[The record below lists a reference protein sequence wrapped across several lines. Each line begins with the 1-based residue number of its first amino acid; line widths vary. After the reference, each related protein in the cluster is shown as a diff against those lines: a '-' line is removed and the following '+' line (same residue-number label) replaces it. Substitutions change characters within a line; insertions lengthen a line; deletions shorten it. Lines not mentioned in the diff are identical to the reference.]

1 MICKDC
7 PRQCGID
14 RALRAGACGAM
25 DRCYVA
31 RAALH
36 RWEEPCISGTGGSGA
51 VFFCGCNLNCV
62 FCQNHTINRTMCGE
76 ALDREQLAACFLRLQ
91 DLGAHNINLVTPV
104 PHLHI
109 LREAIPLAK
118 EKGLRIPIVYNTN
131 AYELTE
137 SLRTMEGLVDIYL
150 PDLKYVS
157 GIAAK
162 KYSGAED
169 YFKYAAPAILEMYRQ
184 CGDLVLDENGIAKR
198 GIIIRH
204 LVLPGSLDETRDVL
218 DFIAEHLPL
227 TTHISLMG
235 QYVPAHRAEE
245 FPPLHRRLT
254 RREYD
259 RAVDY
264 CLSKGFVNVYIQQL
278 SAASSEFTPEFN
290 GYFE

>member
-7 PRQCGID
+7 PRRCGVD
-14 RALRAGACGAM
+14 RAKQKGVCGVA
-25 DRCYVA
+25 DQCYVA

-51 VFFCGCNLNCV
+51 VFFCGCNLDCV
-62 FCQNHTINRTMCGE
+62 FCQNHTINHTMRGK
-76 ALDREQLAACFLRLQ
+76 ALDREQLANCFLRLQ
-91 DLGAHNINLVTPV
+91 ELGAHNINLVTPV
-104 PHLHI
+104 PHLAI
-109 LREAIPLAK
+109 LKEAIPLAK
-118 EKGLRIPIVYNTN
+118 EKGLQIPIVYNTN

-137 SLRTMEGLVDIYL
+137 SLREMEGLVDIYL

-157 GIAAK
+157 DIAAK
-162 KYSGAED
+162 RYSHAAD
-169 YFKYAAPAILEMYRQ
+169 YFEFAGPAILEMYRQ
-184 CGDLVLDENGIAKR
+184 CGDLVMDENGIAKR
-198 GIIIRH
+198 GILIRH
-204 LVLPGSLDETRDVL
+204 LVLPGSVDETREVL

-235 QYVPAHRAEE
+235 QYVPAHRAKE

-259 RAVDY
+259 RAVEY
-264 CLSKGFVNVYIQQL
+264 CLAKGFVNVYIQQL
-278 SAASSEFTPEFN
+278 SAASSDFTPEFN